1 MTVLEQ
7 QGAAAKKAAAAMAL
21 ADTEAKNKALLAIA
35 DALIARQDEWLA
47 ANQED
52 YEAAKADG
60 MNSSMLDRLL
70 LTPERV
76 AGVAEGVRQAAQ
88 LPDPVGVVTK
98 DFTRPNGLKIVQK
111 RVPIGVIGMIF
122 ESRPNV
128 AVDAAVLCLKA
139 GNACILRGGR
149 ESIRSNTCAERIMRD
164 ALESVGL
171 PADAVSLIHDT
182 SRESARELM
191 HLEEY
196 IDVLIPRGGA
206 GLIRSVTKEAS
217 VPVIRTGEGIC
228 HVYVDSEADL
238 PMAAKIV
245 WNAKCSRPSV
255 CNAVE
260 CVVLHKSI
268 AEQFFN
274 EALPLLDEK
283 NVEIRGDAKICNILG
298 TRAKEASD
306 ADWDTEYNDYILA
319 AKTVTS
325 AQEAI
330 DFINEHGTQHSECI
344 VTENPETAEL
354 FLNSVDATAV
364 YWNAS
369 TRFTDGFEFGLGA
382 EIGISTQK
390 LHARG
395 PMGLEELTSW
405 KYVVTGDGQIR

>member
-1 MTVLEQ
+1 MTVLEM
-7 QGAAAKKAAAAMAL
+7 QGAAAKKAAQAMAL
-21 ADTEAKNKALLAIA
+21 ASTETKNKALLAIA
-35 DALIARQDEWLA
+35 DALIARQDEWLS
-47 ANQED
+47 ANAED
-52 YEAAKADG
+52 YEAAKAGG
-60 MNSSMLDRLL
+60 MNASMLDRLK
-70 LTPERV
+70 LTKERV
-76 AGVAEGVRQAAQ
+76 EGVAEGVRQAAA
-88 LPDPVGVVTK
+88 LPDPIGKVTK
-98 DFTRPNGLKIVQK
+98 TIDRPNGIHIEQR
-111 RVPIGVIGMIF
+111 RVPLGVIGMIF
-122 ESRPNV
+122 EARPNV

-139 GNACILRGGR
+139 GNACILRGGK
-149 ESIRSNTCAERIMRD
+149 ESIRSNMCAEAIMRG

-171 PADAVSLIHDT
+171 PADAVSLVHDT
-182 SRESARELM
+182 SRESAKELM
-191 HLEEY
+191 HLEKY

-217 VPVIRTGEGIC
+217 VPTIRTGEGIC

-245 WNAKCSRPSV
+245 WNAKTQRPSV

-268 AEQFFN
+268 AEAFFN

-283 NVEIRGDAKICNILG
+283 NVEIRADAKICNILG

-306 ADWDTEYNDYILA
+306 EDWDTEYNDYILA

-325 AQEAI
+325 PQEAI
-330 DFINEHGTQHSECI
+330 DFINAHGTQHSECI
-344 VTENPETAEL
+344 VTENAETAAL
-354 FLNSVDATAV
+354 FLNSVDAAAV

-405 KYVVTGDGQIR
+405 KYVVCGEGQIR